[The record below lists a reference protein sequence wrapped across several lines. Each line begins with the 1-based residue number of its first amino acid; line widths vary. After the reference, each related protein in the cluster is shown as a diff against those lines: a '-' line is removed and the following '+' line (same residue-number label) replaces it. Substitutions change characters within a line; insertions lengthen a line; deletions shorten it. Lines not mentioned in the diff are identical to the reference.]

1 MEERKRQR
9 VIDAMD
15 GMKTGMIQQ
24 PPQNAGRVKD
34 EATAVDSHGEAKHR
48 RRRRGFAGCPIG
60 QLDVHFRRRRRRR
73 FCLPFCWPLL
83 CGSSFFLQRWRRSG
97 ACRRPVLIRRRV
109 ANGADGQEGGR
120 IASAAGAAAD
130 RPASRI
136 GRGSAADPPRA
147 GAVAAAAAFLFRVWK
162 KVKPATL
169 FFFFFFFWLSCAFYS
184 RGNDD
189 KTRFFLLLFF

>member
-83 CGSSFFLQRWRRSG
+83 CGSSFFFATLATVRCVSATGSYSPARCERRRRARRRSH
-97 ACRRPVLIRRRV
+97 CISRRR
-109 ANGADGQEGGR
+109 GGG
-120 IASAAGAAAD
+120 SAGVAD
-130 RPASRI
+130 RPRFR
-136 GRGSAADPPRA
+136 RGSAARRRRRRRRRIPFPSLEEGEA
-147 GAVAAAAAFLFRVWK
+147 SN
-162 KVKPATL
+162 P
-169 FFFFFFFWLSCAFYS
+169 
-184 RGNDD
+184 
-189 KTRFFLLLFF
+189 FLLLLLFLAFVCVLFTRKRR